1 MITSSFDILKWA
13 NSSNIA
19 IGAFNV
25 YNFEG
30 VKAVVEG
37 AEQEGVP
44 VIIQMHP
51 ASLERGSRSLIAMAL
66 EAARLST
73 VSISVHLDHIDR
85 IASVSEGIDAGIT
98 SFMPDGSGY
107 DYEENIEFT
116 KLCAQKIRS
125 IGGFVEGELGR
136 LSGSEDNV
144 TISDYQAFLTDPLLV
159 DDYVSKARINALAIC
174 IGNIHGKYES
184 EPNLDFPRLY
194 KIRETTELPLVMHG
208 ASGLSDEMVSQC
220 VRAGISKFNVNTEL
234 RQAYISGI
242 TEAVNHNITDLLS
255 IMNLCVSKMRDMV
268 VLKIR
273 QYSLQ

>member
-73 VSISVHLDHIDR
+73 VSISVHIDHIDR
-85 IASVSEGIDAGIT
+85 IASVCECIDAGIT

-116 KLCAQKIRS
+116 KLCAQEIRS

>member
-1 MITSSFDILKWA
+1 
-13 NSSNIA
+13 
-19 IGAFNV
+19 
-25 YNFEG
+25 
-30 VKAVVEG
+30 VV
-37 AEQEGVP
+37 
-44 VIIQMHP
+44 
-51 ASLERGSRSLIAMAL
+51 L
-66 EAARLST
+66 
-73 VSISVHLDHIDR
+73 
-85 IASVSEGIDAGIT
+85 
-98 SFMPDGSGY
+98 
-107 DYEENIEFT
+107 
-116 KLCAQKIRS
+116 
-125 IGGFVEGELGR
+125 
-136 LSGSEDNV
+136 
-144 TISDYQAFLTDPLLV
+144 QAFLTDPLLV

>member
-13 NSSNIA
+13 NSNNIS

-85 IASVSEGIDAGIT
+85 IESVSEGIDAGIT

-116 KLCAQKIRS
+116 KLCAQEIIS

-159 DDYVSKARINALAIC
+159 NDYVSKTRINALAIC

-184 EPNLDFPRLY
+184 EPNLDFQRLY
-194 KIRETTELPLVMHG
+194 KIRETTQLPLVMHG

-242 TEAVNHNITDLLS
+242 SEAVNHNITDLLS
-255 IMNLCVSKMRDMV
+255 IMNLCASKMREIV
-268 VLKIR
+268 VFKIR

>member
-1 MITSSFDILKWA
+1 
-13 NSSNIA
+13 
-19 IGAFNV
+19 
-25 YNFEG
+25 
-30 VKAVVEG
+30 
-37 AEQEGVP
+37 
-44 VIIQMHP
+44 
-51 ASLERGSRSLIAMAL
+51 
-66 EAARLST
+66 
-73 VSISVHLDHIDR
+73 
-85 IASVSEGIDAGIT
+85 
-98 SFMPDGSGY
+98 MPDGSGY

-116 KLCAQKIRS
+116 KLCAQEIRS

-242 TEAVNHNITDLLS
+242 TEAVNHNITDL
-255 IMNLCVSKMRDMV
+255 
-268 VLKIR
+268 
-273 QYSLQ
+273 SLIHI